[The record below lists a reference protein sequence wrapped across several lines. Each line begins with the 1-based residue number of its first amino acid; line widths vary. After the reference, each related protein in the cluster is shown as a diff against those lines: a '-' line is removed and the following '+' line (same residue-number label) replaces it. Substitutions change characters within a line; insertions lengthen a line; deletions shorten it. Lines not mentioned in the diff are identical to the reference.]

1 MEQLIEE
8 SEEIVKE
15 DADDDVRDAGLISAA
30 QRVEHYE
37 IAGYGCARTYARFV
51 GDNGAAELLRA
62 TLDEESAT
70 DKKLTEVA
78 MSVVNIKAAN

>member
-1 MEQLIEE
+1 MPTMTYAMPG
-8 SEEIVKE
+8 SF
-15 DADDDVRDAGLISAA
+15 RAA

-37 IAGYGCARTYARFV
+37 M
-51 GDNGAAELLRA
+51 GDNGAAELLGA
-62 TLDEESAT
+62 TLNEESAT

>member
-1 MEQLIEE
+1 MPG
-8 SEEIVKE
+8 SF
-15 DADDDVRDAGLISAA
+15 RAA

-37 IAGYGCARTYARFV
+37 M
-51 GDNGAAELLRA
+51 GDNGAAELLGA

>member
-1 MEQLIEE
+1 MTYAMPG
-8 SEEIVKE
+8 SF
-15 DADDDVRDAGLISAA
+15 RAA

-51 GDNGAAELLRA
+51 GDNGAAELLGA
-62 TLDEESAT
+62 TLNEESAT

-78 MSVVNIKAAN
+78 MSIVTIKAPN